1 MNQANRIR
9 TPRPWLIYCG
19 IGFLVTLVY
28 LAFPTQQ
35 YSGDGMRWYAMISG
49 TAPLELGGTNHLLY
63 PPLARLYF
71 GLAHDGLG
79 LPVSFALAQS
89 LNAWFGGAGI
99 AVYAFILFK
108 LTKRWSLTF
117 SGAAALALS
126 MAYSVHAAD
135 MTEPMPSIFLSIL
148 GLACAISYVT
158 AAEPRRWRI
167 IGASIS
173 IGLAATIYQS
183 NLFTLV
189 GVMAIFALCDT
200 AQSWRVRAG
209 NVVVCGVVSG
219 IVALGLYIAAFL
231 SSGQAHA
238 LTDAV
243 AQSLITENEHTRGIY
258 AELSLR
264 RVGILFFGLG
274 GAFLGLR
281 GIPSENTFLANGLTA
296 DALWS
301 IGVVGWTLLAVMLIC
316 SPYLFRRLRLAQA
329 DRNFVVALLIGLAPM
344 LLMLIYWGARYSKL
358 WIMPLVYLL
367 ALLSILVK
375 SSAGQSRL
383 ASRLVQWSWIGLV
396 GPVIIFGLVFNLP
409 SEHARPN
416 PGMQDTL
423 DIAARVSP
431 RDLIISDWGG
441 APYPLPSPVQTVSL
455 VDFAFDANLD
465 AGQIQGRLQHAI
477 EDTLQRGGHV
487 YFYGMLDLNAIE
499 WRDLFEQR
507 LKLPYSLLDDYR
519 KQAVAVMALRL
530 ATPLGNPLHLWYLEL

>member
-9 TPRPWLIYCG
+9 TSRPWLIYCG
-19 IGFLVTLVY
+19 VGLLTTLVY

-49 TAPLELGGTNHLLY
+49 TTPLGLGGTNHLLY
-63 PPLARLYF
+63 PALARLYF
-71 GLAHDGLG
+71 SLAHDGLG

-108 LTKRWSLTF
+108 LTNRWSLTL

-126 MAYSVHAAD
+126 VAYSVHAAD
-135 MTEPMPSIFLSIL
+135 MTEPIPSIFLSIL
-148 GLACAISYVT
+148 ALACTISYVT
-158 AAEPRRWRI
+158 NAKQRSWRI
-167 IGASIS
+167 IAAGIS

-183 NLFTLV
+183 SVFTLV
-189 GVMAIFALCDT
+189 GVMAILVLCDA
-200 AQSWRVRAG
+200 AQSWRARAG
-209 NVVVCGVVSG
+209 NVLVCIVVSG
-219 IVALGLYIAAFL
+219 IVAFGIYIAAFL
-231 SSGQAHA
+231 LSGQAHT
-238 LTDAV
+238 LTESV
-243 AQSLITENEHTRGIY
+243 TQSLITENEQTRGIY

-264 RVGILFFGLG
+264 RMGILFFGLG

-296 DALWS
+296 DVLWS
-301 IGVVGWTLLAVMLIC
+301 IGVVGWTLMTVMLMC
-316 SPYLFRRLRLAQA
+316 SPYLLRRLRLAQA
-329 DRNFVVALLIGLAPM
+329 DRHFVIALLIGLAPM
-344 LLMLIYWGARYSKL
+344 LLMLIFWGARYSKL

-375 SSAGQSRL
+375 SSMGQSRF

-416 PGMQDTL
+416 LSMQDTL
-423 DIAARVSP
+423 DIAVRISP

-441 APYPLPSPVQTVSL
+441 APYPLPVPVQTVSL

-465 AGQIQGRLQHAI
+465 PGQIQARLQQAI
-477 EDTLQRGGHV
+477 EDTLQHGGRV
-487 YFYGMLDLNAIE
+487 FFYGMLDLTAIE
-499 WRDLFEQR
+499 WRDFFEQR
-507 LKLPYSLLDDYR
+507 LKLPYSFLDEYR
-519 KQAVAVMALRL
+519 KQAVAVMVLRL
-530 ATPLGNPLHLWYLEL
+530 TTPLGNPMHLWRLDL